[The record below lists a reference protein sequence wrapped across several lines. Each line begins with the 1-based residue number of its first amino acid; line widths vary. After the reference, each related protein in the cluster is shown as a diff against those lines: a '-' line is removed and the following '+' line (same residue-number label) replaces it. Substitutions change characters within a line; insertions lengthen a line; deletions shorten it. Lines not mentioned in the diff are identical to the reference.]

1 MRIAAK
7 GVNQHSVNVILAQH
21 VNLQEAVLPD
31 IVEYGINWLRD
42 LALAKRIFLDAV
54 LDRSLYQIPLLATSV
69 YVSAIYRRCFARNLL
84 IACLRNDCCDV
95 YKRFR
100 CLGHVTHEHFMAIIS
115 RYTLLVLI
123 PLAPDSPASLFD
135 T

>member
-1 MRIAAK
+1 MRIVAK
-7 GVNQHSVNVILAQH
+7 AVNQHSVNVILAQH

-69 YVSAIYRRCFARNLL
+69 HVSAIYRRWFARNLFM
-84 IACLRNDCCDV
+84 ACLRMIAATYINDFAV
-95 YKRFR
+95 
-100 CLGHVTHEHFMAIIS
+100 
-115 RYTLLVLI
+115 LVM
-123 PLAPDSPASLFD
+123 
-135 T
+135 